1 MNVYEAAAQFKAKPI
16 TAQLVAK
23 RDAAIITA
31 QLVKM
36 APLAQVAFAMA
47 LQDVAAHEPDGLAH
61 EIVMK
66 QIDRVTQWAASA
78 YPLSEKQIAVIVRDV
93 VR

>member
-1 MNVYEAAAQFKAKPI
+1 MNVYEAAARFKAMAA
-16 TAQLVAK
+16 TAQLVGK
-23 RDAAIITA
+23 RDATTITA
-31 QLVKM
+31 HLVKM

-47 LQDVAAHEPDGLAH
+47 LQDVAAHEPGGLAH

-66 QIDRVTQWAASA
+66 QIERVAQFAASA
-78 YPLSEKQIAVIVRDV
+78 YPLSEKQIAVIVRDI